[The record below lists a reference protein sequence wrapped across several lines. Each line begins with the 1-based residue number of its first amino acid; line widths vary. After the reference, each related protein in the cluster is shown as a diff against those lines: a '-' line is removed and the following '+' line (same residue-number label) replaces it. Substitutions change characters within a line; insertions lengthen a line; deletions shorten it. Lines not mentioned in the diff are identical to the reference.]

1 MHQQTGVS
9 NIIGM
14 EIGNLKVIDYN
25 RFVKLFAVGVCNRS
39 GSAVCKSK
47 GISGFKILCRYP
59 LIYYPEGMY
68 GSCFYFLTVYED
80 VDNYIGLFTEGA
92 KDFFILVLARFGVG
106 RVNIVACFDLF
117 DRLVAVFGNYKR
129 TLNKALRCE
138 DIVLD
143 IAVIS
148 VCFFFPKLLEIMKNN
163 GVLR

>member
-1 MHQQTGVS
+1 
-9 NIIGM
+9 M
-14 EIGNLKVIDYN
+14 EISNLKVINNN
-25 RFVKLFAVGVCNRS
+25 RFSKLLTVGVGNKS
-39 GSAVCKSK
+39 GSTIGKSK
-47 GISGFKILCRYP
+47 DISCFNILCRYP

-68 GSCFYFLTVYED
+68 RSSFYLLAVYED
-80 VDNYIGLFTEGA
+80 VDKYIGFLAEGA
-92 KDFFILVLARFGVG
+92 EDFLILTFARFGVG
-106 RVNIVACFDLF
+106 RVNIVARFDLF

>member
-1 MHQQTGVS
+1 MHQHAGVS

-14 EIGNLKVIDYN
+14 EVGNLKVIDYN

-80 VDNYIGLFTEGA
+80 VDKYIGFLAEGA
-92 KDFFILVLARFGVG
+92 ENLFILTFARFGVG
-106 RVNIVACFDLF
+106 GVNKVACFDLF
-117 DRLVAVFGNYKR
+117 NRFVAVFGNYKR
-129 TLNKALRCE
+129 TLNKALRGKN
-138 DIVLD
+138 IVLD

>member
-14 EIGNLKVIDYN
+14 EIGNLEVINNN
-25 RFVKLFAVGVCNRS
+25 RFSKLFAVGVGNRS
-39 GSAVCKSK
+39 GSTVCKSK
-47 GISGFKILCRYP
+47 DIAGFKILCGYP

-68 GSCFYFLTVYED
+68 RGSFYLLAVYED
-80 VDNYIGLFTEGA
+80 VDKYIGFLAEGA
-92 KDFFILVLARFGVG
+92 ENLFILTFARFGVG
-106 RVNIVACFDLF
+106 GVNRVACFDLF
-117 DRLVAVFGNYKR
+117 NRFVAVFGNYKR
-129 TLNKALRCE
+129 TLNKALRGKN
-138 DIVLD
+138 IVLD